1 MLYWG
6 DKMKGIVIG
15 LSLVYVFFI
24 LCCFLH
30 KGNEEKEQED
40 KEQEKYLKEWSEKHG
55 KQKRDE

>member
-1 MLYWG
+1 
-6 DKMKGIVIG
+6 MKGIVIG
-15 LSLVYVFFI
+15 LSLIVVFI

-55 KQKRDE
+55 K

>member
-1 MLYWG
+1 
-6 DKMKGIVIG
+6 MKGIIIG
-15 LSLVYVFFI
+15 LSLIYVVFI

-30 KGNEEKEQED
+30 NGNEEKEQED